1 LIGKEILKHKTK
13 KELEEMN
20 FIKTFFITLAIY
32 LGLNAVFIVVS
43 IIVSTAFPLDDI
55 YFVISALFSP
65 IIITPGSTFMI
76 AITLTTAFDMLVF
89 LSFLAVIVPPLVA
102 VIVGARLGDS
112 GKISFFA
119 WFLTA
124 VISCVVY
131 LLLLILGQGASPIL
145 GIAWASFE
153 FLYGFIGAILVV
165 IMAGIVNGI
174 FYGCFSFLFGKAGL

>member
-1 LIGKEILKHKTK
+1 
-13 KELEEMN
+13 MN
-20 FIKTFFITLAIY
+20 FLKTLLVTLAIY
-32 LGLNAVFIVVS
+32 LGLNAVFLVVS
-43 IIVSTAFPLDDI
+43 IIISPTFPLDDI
-55 YFVISALFSP
+55 YFIISALFSP
-65 IIITPGSTFMI
+65 IISTPGSSFMI
-76 AITLTTAFDMLVF
+76 AISLTAAFDLVVF

-102 VIVGARLGDS
+102 VIVGARIGDS

-153 FLYGFIGAILVV
+153 FLYGFIGAILFVV
-165 IMAGIVNGI
+165 IAGVVNGI
-174 FYGCFSFLFGKAGL
+174 FYGSFSFLFSKGGL